1 MGCRCCV
8 DIQTFQSCVASEKIK
23 QDVNETPLQKK
34 KKTFFKSF
42 FFCLSVSS
50 PRLYSRSSR
59 HSLQSVQE
67 KLILFFHIRN
77 RG

>member
-42 FFCLSVSS
+42 FFFVCLCHLHGSIAEAAGTHCKVC
-50 PRLYSRSSR
+50 R
-59 HSLQSVQE
+59 
-67 KLILFFHIRN
+67 RN
-77 RG
+77 